1 MTIQNQQRIKK
12 MKIKTLENGFRLE
25 NDGKSLE
32 VTIVNEKWITV
43 HPNGK
48 ENKGR
53 HLLLEDGE
61 TPADAIERKWG
72 SKKGDSE
79 KKEEESKTK
88 EAVDEKKEEPKQEE
102 KRDLESYVTGRK
114 NGGFMASTV
123 ETRTYKN
130 GNRSAE
136 VEDNGNDGYRVH
148 LYTDGKTKEIK
159 YLTTKS
165 GMEKALRAHLE
176 GKAEKLEKT
185 NLDEKR
191 QAYEDIKKAYEE
203 NDAKRWNAKD
213 NNEYLDAWE
222 KAEVA
227 KKALTKARREY
238 AESIMANFEEVSENP
253 YEERQQERKERYEEL
268 SGKAQEK
275 SDAIGKSASDKLG
288 AIPFGQPIHGQAD
301 RNYREKA
308 WEQIGRSIKEG
319 EKAEHYAE
327 KAKSVGKAGIS
338 SDDANA
344 IAKLAQ
350 KYNSGAIDS
359 AEKRRIIDRVI
370 DIDKRNRMLKQQAE
384 SGEKEDYSDLGFD
397 VERNG
402 DINRLQLKF
411 SGIPSGDIRAKL
423 KSHGFR
429 WSPREGAWQRQ
440 LSTNAEWSF
449 KRLVE
454 ELRKKGE

>member
-1 MTIQNQQRIKK
+1 
-12 MKIKTLENGFRLE
+12 
-25 NDGKSLE
+25 
-32 VTIVNEKWITV
+32 
-43 HPNGK
+43 
-48 ENKGR
+48 
-53 HLLLEDGE
+53 
-61 TPADAIERKWG
+61 
-72 SKKGDSE
+72 
-79 KKEEESKTK
+79 
-88 EAVDEKKEEPKQEE
+88 
-102 KRDLESYVTGRK
+102 
-114 NGGFMASTV
+114 
-123 ETRTYKN
+123 
-130 GNRSAE
+130 
-136 VEDNGNDGYRVH
+136 
-148 LYTDGKTKEIK
+148 
-159 YLTTKS
+159 
-165 GMEKALRAHLE
+165 MEKALRAHLE
-176 GKAEKLEKT
+176 GRAEKLEKT

-268 SGKAQEK
+268 SGKAQDK
-275 SDAIGKSASDKLG
+275 SDAIGKSASDRLG
-288 AIPFGQPIHGQAD
+288 MIPFGEPIHSQAD
-301 RNYREKA
+301 RNRREKI
-308 WEQIGRSIKEG
+308 WSQFGKSYEEQQ
-319 EKAEHYAE
+319 KAEHYAE
-327 KAKSVGKAGIS
+327 KAKSVGTAGIS